1 MGTGDFMARN
11 REKKGS
17 LVFQLQ
23 QELEK
28 KLAIGESKFSDKKT
42 GETKEKI
49 YSWSTFKTYLKHGTY
64 FLTWAKEQHGVKTL
78 EEAKP
83 LVNEWLKSREADEIS
98 PYTMKLEASAMAKI
112 YNLDTAEL
120 YKGQN
125 RARADIQRSRGE
137 KIRDKHF
144 SEENHSELIRF
155 CRATGLRRGEL
166 TQIKGSDL
174 VIKENQAFLQVI
186 RNTKGGRPRLVPLLL
201 DTDFVLHQLDAA
213 GQNKVFPVVPNG
225 ADIHGYRAEFA
236 TTLYKKLARDIKELP
251 KKDRYI
257 CRKDLKGV
265 VYDKKAMLEVSR
277 ALGHNRIDVIAGH
290 YIRG

>member
-1 MGTGDFMARN
+1 MARN

-23 QELEK
+23 KELEK
-28 KLAIGESKFSDKKT
+28 KLAIGESKFADKKIGT
-42 GETKEKI
+42 NKEKI
-49 YSWSTFKTYLKHGTY
+49 YSWNTFRAYLKHGTY
-64 FLTWAKEQHGVKTL
+64 FLTWAKEQHGVKSL
-78 EEAKP
+78 DEAKP
-83 LVNEWLKSREADEIS
+83 FINEWLKSREADGMS
-98 PYTMKLEASAMAKI
+98 AYTMKLESSAMAKI
-112 YNLDTAEL
+112 YNLDTDEL

-125 RARADIQRSRGE
+125 RIRAGITRSRGE

-174 VIKENQAFLQVI
+174 IIKDNQAFLQVI

>member
-1 MGTGDFMARN
+1 MARN

-28 KLAIGESKFSDKKT
+28 KLAIGESKFSDKKA
-42 GETKEKI
+42 GKTKEKI
-49 YSWSTFKTYLKHGTY
+49 YSWFTFKTYLKHGAY
-64 FLTWAKEQHGVKTL
+64 FLNWAKEQHGVKTL

-83 LVNEWLKSREADEIS
+83 FVNEWIKSREADGMS
-98 PYTMKLEASAMAKI
+98 AYTMKLEASAMAKI

-125 RARADIQRSRGE
+125 RARAGITRSRGQ

-144 SEENHSELIRF
+144 SDEKHSELIRF

-174 VIKENQAFLQVI
+174 IIKDNQAFLEVT
-186 RNTKGGRPRLVPLLL
+186 RNTKGGRPRLVPLVL
-201 DTDFVLHQLDAA
+201 DTDFVQQLLFSA
-213 GQNKVFPVVPNG
+213 GENKVFPAVPNG
-225 ADIHGYRAEFA
+225 ADIHGYRADFA
-236 TTLYKKLARDIKELP
+236 TTLYKKLARDIKDIP
-251 KKDRYI
+251 KEDRYI

>member
-1 MGTGDFMARN
+1 MARN

-23 QELEK
+23 KELEK
-28 KLAIGESKFSDKKT
+28 KLAIGESKFSDKKA

-49 YSWSTFKTYLKHGTY
+49 YSWSTFKAYLKHGAY
-64 FLTWAKEQHGVKTL
+64 FLNWAKEQHGVRTL
-78 EEAKP
+78 DEAKP
-83 LVNEWLKSREADEIS
+83 FINEWLKSRETDGMSA
-98 PYTMKLEASAMAKI
+98 YTMKLEASAMAKI
-112 YNLDTAEL
+112 YNLDTNEM

-125 RARADIQRSRGE
+125 RIRAGITRSRGE

-144 SEENHSELIRF
+144 SAENHSELIRF
-155 CRATGLRRGEL
+155 CLATGLRRGEL
-166 TQIKGSDL
+166 TQIRGSDL
-174 VIKENQAFLQVI
+174 IIKDNQAFLQVT
-186 RNTKGGRPRLVPLLL
+186 RNTKGGRPRLIPLLL
-201 DTDFVLHQLDAA
+201 DTDFVLHQLNAA
-213 GQNKVFPVVPNG
+213 GQNKVFPAVPNG

-236 TTLYKKLARDIKELP
+236 TILYKKLAREIKELP
-251 KKDRYI
+251 KSDKYI

-290 YIRG
+290 YLRG

>member
-1 MGTGDFMARN
+1 MARN

-28 KLAIGESKFSDKKT
+28 KLAIGESKFSDKKIGT
-42 GETKEKI
+42 TKEKI
-49 YSWSTFKTYLKHGTY
+49 YSWNTFRAYLKHGAY
-64 FLTWAKEQHGVKTL
+64 FLSWVKEQHGIKSL
-78 EEAKP
+78 EQAKP
-83 LVNEWLKSREADEIS
+83 YINEWLKQRETDGMSA
-98 PYTMKLEASAMAKI
+98 YTLKLEASAMAKI
-112 YNLDTAEL
+112 YNLDTKDL

-125 RARADIQRSRGE
+125 RARAGITRSRGE

-144 SEENHSELIRF
+144 SADNHSELIRF

-166 TQIKGSDL
+166 TQIRGSDL
-174 VIKENQAFLQVI
+174 IIKDNQAFLQVT

-201 DTDFVLHQLDAA
+201 DTDFVLHQLNAA
-213 GQNKVFPVVPNG
+213 GQNKVFPAVPNG
-225 ADIHGYRAEFA
+225 ADIHGYRSDFA

-251 KKDRYI
+251 KEDKYI
-257 CRKDLKGV
+257 CRKDLKGII
-265 VYDKKAMLEVSR
+265 YDKKAMLEVSR